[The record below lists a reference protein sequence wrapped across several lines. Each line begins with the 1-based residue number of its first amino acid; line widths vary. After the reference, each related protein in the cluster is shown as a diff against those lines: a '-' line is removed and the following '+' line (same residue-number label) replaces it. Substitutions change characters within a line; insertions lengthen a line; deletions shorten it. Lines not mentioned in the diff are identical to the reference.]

1 MDARLYMLGKPL
13 GPRFKAKV
21 AAEMKKD
28 RCDFIREQDVTE
40 ILTRKVEDLQGAS
53 VDCEI
58 ANAEVELGFVIRL
71 HKSGW
76 PCISF
81 SGYNFRQQQFAGSAL
96 YGTSTSGN
104 AVQVT
109 AKTTKER
116 RAAVLE
122 GENATSKHNSVFGS
136 SVLVVSAHNCTT
148 PYERERI

>member
-1 MDARLYMLGKPL
+1 M
-13 GPRFKAKV
+13 
-21 AAEMKKD
+21 
-28 RCDFIREQDVTE
+28 
-40 ILTRKVEDLQGAS
+40 EDLQGAS

-76 PCISF
+76 PCSSF
-81 SGYNFRQQQFAGSAL
+81 SSYNFRQQQFAGSVL

-122 GENATSKHNSVFGS
+122 GENVTSKHNSVFGS